1 MPRTIGLMSGTS
13 LDGVDA
19 AWLDTDGIS
28 IAGFGPAVTLPYDPA
43 LRAELRAILDL
54 APALPPYD
62 PRLAGVVERLTDH
75 HVRAV
80 EMLGCAADLVGFHGQ
95 TILHQP
101 DRRRTWQ
108 IGDAPALARRLGV
121 KVAYD
126 FRSADVAAGGQGA
139 PLAPLYHAALAA
151 DLRKP
156 LAVLNIGGV
165 ANVTWI
171 GRDGAMLAFDTGPG
185 NGPLDDWVW
194 RQTGRPFD
202 AGGALARSGQV
213 DTAVLR
219 RLLAHPYFG
228 LPAPKSLDRLDFGR
242 CLAESG
248 LYGRARAG
256 GASGLSSADG
266 ALGLSSADGALGL
279 SSADGAATLAAFTVA
294 AVAAAA
300 FPEPPRRWLLC
311 GGGRLNPVLVD
322 GLRDALGVPVEA
334 VEAVGWNGDA
344 LEAQCF
350 GFLAAR
356 VLAGLP
362 LSDPST
368 TGVPRPMPGGRIA
381 QPG

>member
-1 MPRTIGLMSGTS
+1 
-13 LDGVDA
+13 
-19 AWLDTDGIS
+19 
-28 IAGFGPAVTLPYDPA
+28 
-43 LRAELRAILDL
+43 
-54 APALPPYD
+54 
-62 PRLAGVVERLTDH
+62 
-75 HVRAV
+75 
-80 EMLGCAADLVGFHGQ
+80 
-95 TILHQP
+95 
-101 DRRRTWQ
+101 
-108 IGDAPALARRLGV
+108 
-121 KVAYD
+121 
-126 FRSADVAAGGQGA
+126 
-139 PLAPLYHAALAA
+139 
-151 DLRKP
+151 
-156 LAVLNIGGV
+156 
-165 ANVTWI
+165 
-171 GRDGAMLAFDTGPG
+171 
-185 NGPLDDWVW
+185 
-194 RQTGRPFD
+194 
-202 AGGALARSGQV
+202 
-213 DTAVLR
+213 LR

-248 LYGRARAG
+248 LYGRSSAG
-256 GASGLSSADG
+256 GAS
-266 ALGLSSADGALGL
+266 GLSSADGALGL

-300 FPEPPRRWLLC
+300 FPESPRRWLLC